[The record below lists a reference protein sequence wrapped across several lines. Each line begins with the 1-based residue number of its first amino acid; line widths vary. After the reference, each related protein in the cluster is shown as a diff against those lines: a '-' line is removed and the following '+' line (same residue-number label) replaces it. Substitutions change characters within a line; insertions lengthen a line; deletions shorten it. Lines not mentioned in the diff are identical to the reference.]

1 MNIMEDNNKIAATD
15 ARFDKLF
22 EKISVIIE
30 QSRQFVKTAVNIA
43 EVKAR
48 YEVGR
53 YIFEDEQQ
61 GGRAAYGKQTIP
73 NLSSLLIEKYGDD
86 WTIDTL
92 TRCRKFFKAY
102 QDAVILATPLPKLR
116 NSNDVANNEK
126 DTNFGND
133 VAKIQLP
140 RFTLSWSH
148 YLILMRIENNEAKDS
163 QRCQRFCHAVRPLS
177 ARQTTVAG
185 KTQTM
190 DRRV

>member
-102 QDAVILATPLPKLR
+102 QDAVILATTLPKFNYRVLRFLGHTIWYWCASKTSRQGIPKDANVFATQYALYLPDKQLLQAKLKQWIDEFNNAQDPEPNLR
-116 NSNDVANNEK
+116 NGIAQ
-126 DTNFGND
+126 
-133 VAKIQLP
+133 I
-140 RFTLSWSH
+140 
-148 YLILMRIENNEAKDS
+148 
-163 QRCQRFCHAVRPLS
+163 
-177 ARQTTVAG
+177 
-185 KTQTM
+185 
-190 DRRV
+190 